1 MQQSFR
7 VGGAS
12 CVANSI
18 LCALLVIVSACTSSP
33 TIDASGNVVAR
44 IEKVI
49 DGDTVDV
56 SIGGKSETLRLIGVD
71 TPETKHPTKPI
82 ECWGPEASAFTHSL
96 LPPRTD
102 VVLVRDEQARDK
114 YGRLLVYLYRRS
126 DMLFVNR
133 ELVRGGWARTLS
145 IPPNTTYEMVFERDR
160 DTALDQQLGLWSHCP
175 R

>member
-7 VGGAS
+7 VGGALR
-12 CVANSI
+12 VANSF
-18 LCALLVIVSACTSSP
+18 LLTLLFVLSACTSTP
-33 TIDASGNVVAR
+33 TVDASGNVVAR
-44 IEKVI
+44 IRTVI
-49 DGDTVDV
+49 DGDTVEV
-56 SIGGKSETLRLIGVD
+56 SVSGKTETLRLIGVD

-96 LPPRTD
+96 LPPRTE
-102 VVLVRDEQARDK
+102 VLLVRDGQARDK

-145 IPPNTTYEMVFERDR
+145 IPPNTTYEMVFERDLE
-160 DTALDQQLGLWSHCP
+160 TARDQQLGLWSHCP